1 MRASDA
7 ALRGGAAVASPGV
20 AVGAAAV
27 GHAGAKPAVRPRESA
42 GGSARA
48 NGEPAVEQRAG
59 GGGAQSPAESRRG
72 GTEGELERLRLRFC
86 ISLHAAV
93 RADVR
98 QTLQEFDEDRSG
110 TISLQNFQLA
120 SQQPPLRHWSGTMA
134 QLQPRARALF
144 SLPVHVALRP
154 RPRGLA
160 PVSDA
165 RPLFVSCVSASPVFS
180 MLGWSEEDK
189 EKLFATF
196 CSSRDGGG
204 VATVSAARARLM
216 SAPACL
222 VCTPQAPH
230 PKHRRRRAFPCPFPF
245 RLSRRPSLLPPICSC
260 RCCSAG
266 CPPPRPSFKL
276 PAFNPCGMWRRMRAA
291 SHGPRRT

>member
-20 AVGAAAV
+20 AVG
-27 GHAGAKPAVRPRESA
+27 A

-144 SLPVHVALRP
+144 GWPVHVALRP
-154 RPRGLA
+154 HPRGLA

-165 RPLFVSCVSASPVFS
+165 RPLLSPVF
-180 MLGWSEEDK
+180 
-189 EKLFATF
+189 
-196 CSSRDGGG
+196 
-204 VATVSAARARLM
+204 
-216 SAPACL
+216 
-222 VCTPQAPH
+222 
-230 PKHRRRRAFPCPFPF
+230 
-245 RLSRRPSLLPPICSC
+245 
-260 RCCSAG
+260 
-266 CPPPRPSFKL
+266 PRPPFSV
-276 PAFNPCGMWRRMRAA
+276 C
-291 SHGPRRT
+291 